1 MSLKGKKVVFTG
13 KMSQT
18 RAKMKKEAEAA
29 GMDVDSAVSANT
41 DLLVCGEDVISKGT
55 NSKFKDAVKHSVE
68 YVDETEYRKRLTE
81 KKSTKKSTTTKTT
94 TSKSTKSK
102 TKSPIEIALGALTVS
117 MLKGKCDSL
126 GVSYKSSTKK
136 ATLIKSLVNFDT
148 KDILDT
154 FSENEALRASKKFGI
169 DPSLETLFTHLGVE
183 YTTDSLI
190 TEEMVQHF
198 FEHTLQISYDTPTVV
213 AFERLKT
220 YIQGHKTNDNINQS
234 IKSLLH
240 AGIKSRTFLQ
250 LLGELIEDAHAKHP
264 LIEGEDIIDFGLD
277 PNYTYNDECFI
288 GTICRVRIALTS
300 DLYMSDDDLG
310 YPDEDEG
317 WSEKGC
323 AYMESFIEETA
334 PELLNYVYGEDSFYD
349 EIPDMVSFF
358 GTETLNSDGATEFG
372 NVLGLK
378 MTELFNRPKTSL
390 IDWID
395 AQHSL
400 SKTERKAMASLLQK
414 DLEDDAWCAK
424 YIPKHPRFVDL
435 FYPIQSNGL
444 REGSPWNP
452 LSVLLETIN
461 VASYLPTN
469 ATAQRKGWL
478 AQSHTISLDNIKFVD
493 AVETGNHTEFFGYEA
508 DESGHFFRSQYP
520 ELFEKLTKA
529 LKAGQDICNNKSTKA
544 KLVWINEDTGEEED
558 HNLSNILELAPNVTD
573 LFVSSRI
580 STLGTAKSTSLERL
594 HIEYMNEDGTWDNIL
609 GMCTFLESCPNLQFI
624 SGGLHRNYA
633 PPLDSRETVQFEAQ
647 LNRSLH
653 EWMTHKNFDKIR
665 SLFEGDTTFLKQ
677 GIELWL
683 SLREHGLEE
692 IRLMRDMMY
701 GLENNL
707 NLGYEQGN
715 YLASYLA
722 GSSKSATHISYD
734 YFQNTPE
741 HYDLSGQSHITD
753 IELAVQPAL
762 KTLNVT
768 GLTNLK
774 TLTIDA
780 ANFLEKIIGLE
791 TCTSLERLF
800 IGDSSL
806 VGEGQN
812 ERYGYFMDG
821 DQFELDLFDW
831 RTLSRQIEQLVNLRY
846 LRVESEVADIKCTLP
861 SKLEKVS
868 VTICSNF
875 DVEWPDSIQNIELY
889 LKGYQNFNPG
899 INELLSL
906 PNIQRISCN
915 LDAAEIT
922 VDDSTVKELE
932 LMGGD
937 ISGIDN
943 IAQYD
948 NLRELYL
955 QTTLSKD
962 DWKAFNNT
970 KLEYFGLTNPFIL
983 LHKDQI
989 QTFLD
994 NL

>member
-13 KMSQT
+13 TMSQT

-29 GMDVDSAVSANT
+29 GIDVDSAVSANT
-41 DLLVCGEDVISKGT
+41 DLLVCGTGVISKGT
-55 NSKFKDAVKHSVE
+55 NGKFKDAVKHG
-68 YVDETEYRKRLTE
+68 VDYIDEDEYRKRLTG
-81 KKSTKKSTTTKTT
+81 KKSTKKSTAKSKP
-94 TSKSTKSK
+94 SKSAKSK
-102 TKSPIEIALGALTVS
+102 TTSPIEIALGALTVS
-117 MLKGKCDSL
+117 MLKGKCHSL

-136 ATLIKSLVNFDT
+136 TALIKSLVSLDT
-148 KDILDT
+148 KEILNT

-169 DPSLETLFTHLGVE
+169 DPSLESLFTHLGVE

-198 FEHTLQISYDTPTVV
+198 FEHTLQIPYDTPSLI

-220 YIQGHKTNDNINQS
+220 YIQAHKTNDNVNQS

-250 LLGELIEDAHAKHP
+250 LLGELIRDAHAAHP
-264 LIEGEDIIDFGLD
+264 VIEGEDIIDFGLD

-323 AYMESFIEETA
+323 AYMESFIEEAA

-349 EIPDMVSFF
+349 ESPDMVPFF
-358 GTETLNSDGATEFG
+358 GTEKLKSDGATEFG
-372 NVLGLK
+372 NVVGLK

-395 AQHSL
+395 AQHDF
-400 SKTERKAMASLLQK
+400 SKTERRAMTSLLQK

-424 YIPKHPRFVDL
+424 YIPKHPRFVDI

-444 REGSPWNP
+444 RESSPWNP
-452 LSVLLETIN
+452 LSYWRIIEVT
-461 VASYLPTN
+461 SYLPNN
-469 ATAQRKGWL
+469 AATQRKGWL

-493 AVETGNHTEFFGYEA
+493 AVETENYTEFFGYQA
-508 DESGHFFRSQYP
+508 DESGYFFRSEYP
-520 ELFEKLTKA
+520 ELFDKLAKV
-529 LKAGQDICNNKSTKA
+529 LQAGHDICNNKQTSAT
-544 KLVWINEDTGEEED
+544 VIWVNEDTGEEED
-558 HNLSNILELAPNVTD
+558 HNLSNILKLAPNVTD
-573 LFVSSRI
+573 LLVSSRV
-580 STLGTAKSTSLERL
+580 STLVRAQSTTLERL
-594 HIEYMNEDGTWDNIL
+594 HIEYMNEDSTWDNIL

-624 SGGLHRNYA
+624 SGGLHRNYQ
-633 PPLDSRETVQFEAQ
+633 PPLESRIDVEFEAQ

-653 EWMTHKNFDKIR
+653 EWMTHKNFNKVR
-665 SLFEGDTTFLKQ
+665 ALFEGDTTFLKQ

-683 SLREHGLEE
+683 SLREHSLEE
-692 IRLMRDMMY
+692 IRLMNDMMY

-722 GSSKSATHISYD
+722 GSSKSTTHISYD
-734 YFQNTPE
+734 YGEDTPE
-741 HYDLSGQSHITD
+741 HYDLSGESHITD

-780 ANFLEKIIGLE
+780 ANYLEKIIGLE

-812 ERYGYFMDG
+812 ERHGYFMDG
-821 DQFELDLFDW
+821 SQFELDLFDW
-831 RTLSRQIEQLVNLRY
+831 KTLSRQIEQLVNLRY
-846 LRVESEVADIKCTLP
+846 LGVESNVADIKCTLP

-875 DVEWPDSIQNIELY
+875 DVDWPDSIQDVELY
-889 LKGYQNFNPG
+889 LKGYQNFNPD

-906 PNIQRISCN
+906 PNIHRISCN
-915 LDAAEIT
+915 LDDVEIT
-922 VDDSTVKELE
+922 VDDSTVEELE

-955 QTTLSKD
+955 QTTISKD